1 MDKNCLFCKFA
12 SGTIVPKIVYEDDLC
27 IVIMDKFPLT
37 RGQSLVIGKAHTDYV
52 FDLDDKIYTHCM
64 LVAKRVVKATDK
76 ALNSERCWLFVQ
88 GLEVAH
94 NHIKILPMYS
104 DKHILL
110 EEGTGKEVNDE
121 ELEEL
126 AQMIKSELEK

>member
-1 MDKNCLFCKFA
+1 METNCLFCKFA
-12 SGTIVPKIVYEDDLC
+12 KGIIIPKIVYEDNLC

-37 RGQSLVIGKAHTDYV
+37 RGQTLVIGKAHIDYV
-52 FDLDDKIYTHCM
+52 FDLDDKLYSHCM

-76 ALNSERCWLFVQ
+76 ALNSERCWLLVQ

-104 DKHILL
+104 KKHILL
-110 EEGTGKEVNDE
+110 EEGTGKEVSDE
-121 ELEEL
+121 ELEKIAL
-126 AQMIKSELEK
+126 MIKSELEK